1 MQAVGGTESPCTA
14 VCQNGIG
21 GKIEYV
27 SAHAST
33 SPVAPIGVIESFGRG
48 FETVLSQLSL
58 ITLPLL
64 LDLFLWLGPHLTVA
78 PLLGEVR
85 EILEA
90 QLRDA
95 DVPTEMYDTVQL
107 ALQGAG
113 ESLNVFGFLSTAPLG
128 VPSMMV
134 ANASAGTPLGSV
146 LRVPVTSGAT
156 LFGLTVGLSVMGLFL
171 GTAFFGLIARR
182 VLPEEQRDSDE
193 QMLEQLWGHWL
204 RLLGFAVT
212 VMLAM
217 LLFGFVM
224 AMLSALLS
232 MLHALLGG
240 MAWSLGI
247 ALWIWAPFFVAF
259 TVHGVVMHNRALL
272 PALRNSLRL
281 VRWNMLAVIGL
292 FALIMVLSWG
302 LGFLWSLPPGDSW
315 LLLAGITAHAFVAT
329 GVVAATFH
337 FYQDRLR
344 WCDEMQAALVE
355 KKRRVQNT
363 QRKDKPEGN

>member
-1 MQAVGGTESPCTA
+1 VVGGAVSPCAA
-14 VCQNGIG
+14 VCRNSIG
-21 GKIEYV
+21 GKIKCV

-33 SPVAPIGVIESFGRG
+33 PPAAPIGVIESFGRG

-58 ITLPLL
+58 IALPLL

-78 PLLGEVR
+78 PLLGEVSAM
-85 EILEA
+85 LEA

-95 DVPTEMYDTVQL
+95 DVPAEMYGTVRL
-107 ALQGAG
+107 ALQDAG
-113 ESLNVFGFLSTAPLG
+113 ESLNVVGFLSTAPLG

-146 LRVPVTSGAT
+146 LRVPVSSGAA
-156 LFGLTVGLSVMGLFL
+156 LFGLTAGLSVMGLFL
-171 GTAFFGLIARR
+171 GAAFFGLIARR
-182 VLPEEQRDSDE
+182 VLPEEQRGSDE

-204 RLLGFAVT
+204 RLLGFAAT
-212 VMLAM
+212 VLLAM

-232 MLHALLGG
+232 MLHVLLGG
-240 MAWSLGI
+240 MATSLGI
-247 ALWIWAPFFVAF
+247 ALWIWALFFVAF
-259 TVHGVVMHNRALL
+259 TVHGVVMHNRELL

-281 VRWNMLAVIGL
+281 VRRNMPAVTGL

-344 WCDEMQAALVE
+344 WCDDMQAALAE
-355 KKRRVQNT
+355 QKRRAQTTV
-363 QRKDKPEGN
+363 RKETPKGN